1 MPALFNRY
9 QPSYYKPVMI
19 NQKLLNPSHI
29 AVIGGSDDLSKP
41 GGKVL
46 RNIIDGGFSGE
57 LRVVNPRSDLVQ
69 GVKSYRDVRDLPS
82 TDLAI
87 IAVAAPY
94 CRDIVAIMASEKGT
108 GGFIILSAGFSEENE
123 AGAIMER
130 EIVTIIESA
139 GATLVGPNCIGF
151 LNNNYSGV
159 FTSPVP
165 TLNRGGVDFIS
176 GSGATAV
183 FIMESAIPDGI
194 SFSTVWSVGNSAQT
208 GVEEVLQHLDETY
221 VEGES
226 SPVKILYIETVS
238 NPARLLKHALSLV
251 EKGCRIAAV
260 KAGSS
265 EAGSRAASSHT
276 GALANPDVA
285 VDALFRKAGIIR
297 CYSRQELAAVAGV
310 LLHPPLEGKR
320 LAIVTHAGG
329 PAVMMTDALSAGGLT
344 VPPLSGEKSDD
355 LLAKL
360 FPGSSVANPIDFLA
374 TGTAEQLG
382 FILDACEND
391 FDEVDGVVVI
401 FGTPG
406 LFPVDDVYELL
417 DQRMKSMKKPIFP
430 VLPSL
435 ITAGREVDDFIAR
448 GRINF
453 PDEVVLARALCSASA
468 VKHFQKGVKS
478 DDYRIDH
485 EAVRRVIE
493 SAGNG
498 YLGIEDTG
506 VLLDAAAIPRPFEK
520 VVVREEEVESVVF
533 KTGYP
538 LVMKVSGPVHKSDVG
553 GVILN
558 INSAEEARSSFSR
571 LMKIE
576 GATGVLVQPMLK
588 GTELFAG
595 VKREGDFGHLVMCG
609 LGGIFIEVL
618 RDIATGIA
626 PVSADEAE
634 YMIRSLKGYRILEGV
649 RGQKGVD
656 LQAFTGIVVR
666 LSLLADAAPEIFEM
680 DLNPLLGTPEGIV
693 AVDAR
698 IRVEKA

>member
-1 MPALFNRY
+1 
-9 QPSYYKPVMI
+9 MI

-29 AVIGGSDDLSKP
+29 AIIGGSDDHSKP

-46 RNIIDGGFSGE
+46 RNIIEGGFSGE
-57 LRVVNPRSDLVQ
+57 LRVVNPKCDLVQ
-69 GVKSYRDVRDLPS
+69 GIKSYRDVRELPA

-87 IAVAAPY
+87 IAVAAPW
-94 CRDIVAIMASEKGT
+94 CRDIVSILAEEKGT
-108 GGFIILSAGFSEENE
+108 GGFIILSAGFSEEDE
-123 AGAIMER
+123 AGAELER
-130 EIVTIIESA
+130 EIVRIVESA
-139 GATLVGPNCIGF
+139 GATLIGPNCIGF
-151 LNNNYSGV
+151 LNHNYNGI

-165 TLNRGGVDFIS
+165 QLNSAGVDFIS

-194 SFSTVWSVGNSAQT
+194 LFSSIWSVGNSAQT
-208 GVEEVLQHLDETY
+208 GVEEVLRHLDETY
-221 VEGES
+221 IEGES
-226 SPVKILYIETVS
+226 APVKILYIES
-238 NPARLLKHALSLV
+238 ISKPEMLLKHASSLV

-276 GALANPDVA
+276 GALSNPDVA

-297 CYSRQELAAVAGV
+297 CYSRQELVAVTGV
-310 LLHPPLEGKR
+310 MLHPPLAGKR
-320 LAIVTHAGG
+320 IAIVTHAGG
-329 PAVMMTDALSAGGLT
+329 PAVMMTDALSSGGLT
-344 VPPLSGEKSDD
+344 VPPLSGKKAED

-382 FILDACEND
+382 QILDACEND
-391 FDEVDGVVVI
+391 FDDIDGVVVI

-406 LFPVDDVYELL
+406 LFPVDDVYTLL

-435 ITAGREVDDFIAR
+435 ITAQREVRDFIGR

-453 PDEVVLARALCSASA
+453 PDEVVLARAMCMAA
-468 VKHFQKGVKS
+468 GIPHFQEKAISAG
-478 DDYRIDH
+478 YTIDS
-485 EAVRRVIE
+485 EAVRRVVE
-493 SAGNG
+493 RAGNG

-506 VLLDAAAIPRPFEK
+506 ALLDAAGIGRPYER
-520 VVVREEEVESVVF
+520 VITREEEVEDVAV

-538 LVMKVSGPVHKSDVG
+538 LVMKVTGPVHKSDVG

-558 INSAEEARSSFSR
+558 INTDEAALSSFKR
-571 LMKIE
+571 LMEIE
-576 GATGVLVQPMLK
+576 GASGVLVQPMLK

-595 VKREGDFGHLVMCG
+595 VKREGNFGHLVMCG

-626 PVSADEAE
+626 PVGADEAD

-649 RGQKGVD
+649 RGQEGVD
-656 LQAFTGIVVR
+656 LQAFRGIVVR

-680 DLNPLLGTPEGIV
+680 DINPLLGTPDSIV

-698 IRVEKA
+698 IRIERD